1 MPGGGFSAAF
11 RFPAWLRGWL
21 CNASICFAEGL
32 RVGRKGGQPV
42 GSGMAQ
48 AVVPAMQCQVGAKA
62 AVRARPAAG
71 AGGRVWGVRRSG
83 RGTSGFKAM
92 SLSTASTGVVPR
104 LEQMLNMD
112 TKLYTDKII
121 AEYIWYAPC
130 IPFCR

>member
-1 MPGGGFSAAF
+1 
-11 RFPAWLRGWL
+11 
-21 CNASICFAEGL
+21 
-32 RVGRKGGQPV
+32 
-42 GSGMAQ
+42 MAQ

-62 AVRARPAAG
+62 AVRARPAAS

-112 TKLYTDKII
+112 TKPYTDKII
-121 AEYIWYAPC
+121 AEYIWLASLCSCTANDLNCLKIVFVLFSIFSVVASC
-130 IPFCR
+130 IQCL

>member
-1 MPGGGFSAAF
+1 
-11 RFPAWLRGWL
+11 
-21 CNASICFAEGL
+21 
-32 RVGRKGGQPV
+32 
-42 GSGMAQ
+42 
-48 AVVPAMQCQVGAKA
+48 
-62 AVRARPAAG
+62 
-71 AGGRVWGVRRSG
+71 
-83 RGTSGFKAM
+83 M